1 MPARQ
6 PKNSSVSLFLVPK
19 PLASILVCPKH
30 KLKPLLLIASLA
42 FILKVQAQPSSRI
55 LDSLHAL
62 KKKASG
68 IQATTDALNA
78 LASAWRGVSS
88 DSVLFYAKAAL
99 QQAGSRYPAGKAAA
113 LTNISSGA
121 RTSADYSTAMEA
133 GLQATHIF
141 NSLGM
146 KAEVAD
152 VSLDLA
158 QLYKDISGNNN
169 TETYL
174 DQAIEYATQ
183 SYAISAALK
192 DTAEMANALNMQG
205 ICLRDKSKQYKKRY
219 YYDSAITCYE
229 KALKLIGLSGKGL
242 GVQARLFNN
251 MSQVYN
257 EYKLDYPKAL
267 EYLFKAVEANKKRD
281 NISGL
286 SFNYGNIAYA
296 YSMLG
301 NHKQSLHYARLM
313 LEACQQIKRPERLR
327 NAYGQMSRSFKNAG
341 QADSALAYYTLEV
354 KLNDSLTNLA
364 KTREVLDLQAK
375 YETNKKELEIQQLQ
389 IQGEARSRNIIW
401 LLTGIC
407 ILAGIMIWLIILY
420 RNMAKQKKEISEQRL
435 RLEVMMKELHHR
447 VKNNLQIVSSLL
459 SLQSNRLEDEN
470 AIAVLKESQ
479 LRVQAM
485 SFIHQ
490 RLYKTDSIT
499 SVNMK
504 EYITDLA
511 ESLVASYGF
520 DRDAFDLQLEVQK
533 EFLDIDKALP
543 AGLIINEL
551 VTNSLKYAY
560 GKVDRPLLQ
569 ISLLNNAANELIIT
583 IRDNGPGIDPEIW
596 KKQRTSFGKQLITAL
611 CKQLRASQHLEVK
624 DGTYFTITIPSQAA

>member
-1 MPARQ
+1 MA
-6 PKNSSVSLFLVPK
+6 PK
-19 PLASILVCPKH
+19 PLASILVRKKH
-30 KLKPLLLIASLA
+30 KLKPLLLIAAIAYVLN
-42 FILKVQAQPSSRI
+42 VQAQPSSRK
-55 LDSLHAL
+55 LDSLHHL
-62 KKKASG
+62 KNKASG
-68 IQATTDALNA
+68 IQQTVDALNA
-78 LASAWRGVSS
+78 LGIAWRGVNS
-88 DSVLFYAKAAL
+88 DSVLFYGRSAL
-99 QQAGSRYPAGKAAA
+99 QHAGYKYPAGKAVA
-113 LTNISSGA
+113 LNNISSGS
-121 RTSADYSTAMEA
+121 RTSADYATAMEA

-141 NSLGM
+141 DSLGM
-146 KAEVAD
+146 KGEKAD
-152 VSLDLA
+152 VLMDLA
-158 QLYKDISGNNN
+158 QLYKDISGSNN

-174 DQAIEYATQ
+174 DQAIEYAEQ
-183 SYAISAALK
+183 SYTLAASIK
-192 DTAEMANALNMQG
+192 DTAAMADALNMQG
-205 ICLRDKSKQYKKRY
+205 ICLRDKSKQYKKRF
-219 YYDSAITCYE
+219 YYDSAIIRYE
-229 KALKLIGLSGKGL
+229 HALALIERSGKGINL
-242 GVQARLFNN
+242 QSKLYNN

-267 EYLFKAVEANKKRD
+267 EYLFKAVGANKKRD

-296 YSMLG
+296 YTMLG
-301 NHKQSLHYARLM
+301 KHDESLQYAKLM
-313 LEACQQIKRPERLR
+313 LDACKQINRPERLR
-327 NAYGQMSRSFKNAG
+327 NAYGQMYRSFKG
-341 QADSALAYYTLEV
+341 LGRLDSALAYYILEDN
-354 KLNDSLTNLA
+354 LNDSLTNLG

-389 IQGEARSRNIIW
+389 VESEARSRNIIW
-401 LLTGIC
+401 LLAGIG
-407 ILAGIMIWLIILY
+407 ILAGIMLWLIILY
-420 RNMAKQKKEISEQRL
+420 RNMAKQKKEISAQRL

-470 AIAVLKESQ
+470 AIAALKESQ

-490 RLYKTDSIT
+490 RLYKTDNIT

-520 DRDAFDLQLEVQK
+520 NRDGFDLQMEVQQ

-560 GKVDRPLLQ
+560 GKVDRPLLD
-569 ISLLNNAANELIIT
+569 ISLLNNSANDLIISV
-583 IRDNGPGIDPEIW
+583 RDNGPGIDPQTW
-596 KKQRTSFGKQLITAL
+596 KKQRSSFGKQLITAL
-611 CKQLRASQHLEVK
+611 CKQLRASQQLEVK
-624 DGTYFTITIPSQAA
+624 DGTHFTITIPAQAA